1 MVQYITKYVRHDGRT
16 VYHIESS
23 TCCGARI
30 EWLKGERPDYCP
42 KCGNRY
48 FDKPGLEFRLF
59 TYQDEF
65 LEDYAR
71 TKSTRIL
78 GEKMFPLIHEYA
90 ENLIKA
96 LLKGRACISRE
107 NLYEKA
113 NDAATLLIEVIMK
126 DPEHKMKVSF
136 GGYLQRLCRSVTYK
150 DKENDQLYSMEY
162 IIGDD
167 TEFGSVISRTDVRMN
182 DAGEEVEETIT
193 MNNRHDDK
201 PTIESDVS
209 RELCA
214 LIKKSAQIVRETS
227 GIEKSWLYLIGLYNK
242 LAIRSDRV
250 MNGFYEIAGN
260 EVRRLVEKGEMV
272 VFGHLK
278 QMAGVC

>member
-1 MVQYITKYVRHDGRT
+1 MVRYIEKFTNGDGRI
-16 VYHIESS
+16 VHYIEAA
-23 TCCGARI
+23 TCCGERLQ
-30 EWLKGERPDYCP
+30 WLHGEKPERCP
-42 KCGNRY
+42 VCGNKY
-48 FDKPGLEFRLF
+48 FDKPGLEFKLF

-65 LEDYAR
+65 LEDYAK

-113 NDAATLLIEVIMK
+113 NDAATMLIEVILR
-126 DPEHKMKVSF
+126 DPEHKMRMSF
-136 GGYLQRLCRSVTYK
+136 GGYLQRLCKSVTYK
-150 DKENDQLYSMEY
+150 DKDTDQMYSMEF

-167 TEFGSVISRTDVRMN
+167 TEFGSTISRTEVRVN
-182 DAGEEVEETIT
+182 DAGEEVEETVV
-193 MNNRHDDK
+193 MNNRYEENPK
-201 PTIESDVS
+201 IENDVG

-214 LIKKSAQIVRETS
+214 LIEKSAEIIRENS
-227 GIEKSWLYLIGLYNK
+227 GIEKSWMFLIGLYNK
-242 LAIRSDRV
+242 LAIRSDRA

-272 VFGHLK
+272 VFSHLK

>member
-1 MVQYITKYVRHDGRT
+1 MAKYINKSVRGDGRT
-16 VYHIESS
+16 VHYIESS

-30 EWLKGERPDYCP
+30 QWLHGEKPGNCP
-42 KCGNRY
+42 ECGNKY

-65 LEDYAR
+65 LEDYAG

-96 LLKGRACISRE
+96 LLKGKACISRE

-113 NDAATLLIEVIMK
+113 NDAATMLIEVILK

-136 GGYLQRLCRSVTYK
+136 GGYLQRLCRSVAYK
-150 DKENDQLYSMEY
+150 DKENDQMYSMEF

-167 TEFGSVISRTDVRMN
+167 TEFGSTISRTDVRIN
-182 DAGEEVEETIT
+182 ESGEKVEETIV
-193 MNNRHDDK
+193 MNNLYDEK
-201 PTIESDVS
+201 PNIDNDVS
-209 RELCA
+209 KELCV
-214 LIKKSAQIVRETS
+214 LIKKSSQIIRENS
-227 GIEKSWLYLIGLYNK
+227 GIGKSWLFLIGLYNK
-242 LAIRSDRV
+242 LALRSDRV

-272 VFGHLK
+272 VFAHLK

>member
-1 MVQYITKYVRHDGRT
+1 MVKYINKFVRDDART
-16 VYHIESS
+16 VHYIESS
-23 TCCGARI
+23 TCCGARLQ
-30 EWLKGERPDYCP
+30 WLRGEKPERCP
-42 KCGNRY
+42 KCGNKY

-78 GEKMFPLIHEYA
+78 GEKMFPLICEYA

-96 LLKGRACISRE
+96 LLKGKACISRE
-107 NLYEKA
+107 SLYEKA
-113 NDAATLLIEVIMK
+113 NDAATMLIEVILK

-150 DKENDQLYSMEY
+150 DKENDQTYSMEF

-167 TEFGSVISRTDVRMN
+167 TEFGSTISRTNVRIN
-182 DAGEEVEETIT
+182 ETGEEVEETVV
-193 MNNRHDDK
+193 MNNCYEEK
-201 PTIESDVS
+201 PNIESDVS
-209 RELCA
+209 RELRA
-214 LIKKSAQIVRETS
+214 LIEKSSQIIRENS
-227 GIEKSWLYLIGLYNK
+227 GIEKSWLFLIGLYNK
-242 LAIRSDRV
+242 LTLRNDRV

-272 VFGHLK
+272 VFAHLK
-278 QMAGVC
+278 QMAGAY